1 MRGQTITN
9 NQKRLLKLVAIFGLS
24 IILFAIPV
32 CYSGGINLAV
42 DTKIVFPGD
51 SRIANVKKFGA
62 KGDGVTD
69 DTAAIQ
75 KAIVNTSD
83 AKTNNG
89 GTSLIYFPN
98 GTYLVNQTLVWPS
111 TTYFSRI
118 LQGQSQDGT
127 IIKLKNKAAGFGD
140 AKSPK
145 AVFSTFE
152 GGSTGNAFRHSIYN
166 LTVDVGSGN
175 PGADG
180 IRFTSNNQ
188 GGIRDVT
195 IRSSDG
201 QGRAGLAMDKAWP
214 GPSMIKNVRVIGFDY
229 GIFAIGP
236 EYSLTFEHITLENQ
250 KVAGIN
256 NIWNLLSIRGLTSRN
271 AVPVIKSGASDNPND
286 GRSYTL
292 VIDGN
297 FTGGSADKA
306 AIEVN
311 AGSVFA
317 RNIRTSGYQA
327 VVKKGGDVVPGTS
340 IAEYV
345 SGQTYSLFSSPQRS
359 LNLPVVEV
367 PAVPWDDVSKWANVE
382 GYGASGKDDK
392 DDTAG
397 IQSALDSGK
406 TTVYFPTGNYKVSN
420 TLRVRGNVRRIVG
433 LESYLEVINRLKSQT
448 SPVFRFEGRNQDVVV
463 LERFNTNFGSF
474 NYTWFEHASPKTLVL
489 RNIAIN
495 SAKSY
500 RNRTGAGR
508 LFIEDV
514 TGGNWV
520 FDHQE
525 VWARQLNP
533 ENEGTKIVNNGGKLW
548 ILGLKTEKVG
558 TVVETKAGGKTE
570 ILGGLV
576 YPIQPVPAEQP
587 AFINNG
593 SSLSVS
599 IAESCYSGDYN
610 YKVIIKETRD
620 GVTKTLPNK
629 AIPGRSSCSFTLP
642 LYVGFDK
649 LTVPGTTKNPEPGQV
664 YRKSFWNSC
673 ISKSF
678 FSGSLVLPSL

>member
-1 MRGQTITN
+1 MRSKTITN
-9 NQKRLLKLVAIFGLS
+9 NQKRLLKLLSIFGLAILLFVIPIYCFGGNNS
-24 IILFAIPV
+24 IGA
-32 CYSGGINLAV
+32 
-42 DTKIVFPGD
+42 TKIMFPED

-69 DTAAIQ
+69 DTAAIRM
-75 KAIVNTSD
+75 AIKNTSD

-89 GTSLIYFPN
+89 GTSFIYFPN

-118 LQGQSQDGT
+118 LQGESQDGT
-127 IIKLKNKAAGFGD
+127 IIKLKNKAVGFGN

-152 GGSTGNAFRHSIYN
+152 GGSTGSAFRHSIYN

-180 IRFTSNNQ
+180 IRFISNNQ

-195 IRSSDG
+195 IRSTDG

-229 GIFAIGP
+229 GIFAVGP

-250 KVAGIN
+250 KVAGIS
-256 NIWNLLSIRGLTSRN
+256 NIWNLLSIRGLISRN
-271 AVPVIKSGASDNPND
+271 AVPAIKSGASDNPND

-297 FTGGSADKA
+297 FTGGSVKNA

-311 AGSVFA
+311 AGSIFV
-317 RNIRTSGYQA
+317 RNIKTSGYQA
-327 VVKKGGDVVPGTS
+327 VVKKGSDVVPGTS

-345 SGQTYSLFSSPQRS
+345 SGQTYSLFSSPQKS
-359 LNLPVVEV
+359 LSLPVVEV
-367 PAVPWDDVSKWANVE
+367 PTVPWDDLSKWANVE
-382 GYGASGKDDK
+382 AYGANGKDDK

-406 TTVYFPTGNYKVSN
+406 TTVYFPTGNYKISH
-420 TLRVRGNVRRIVG
+420 TLYVRGNVHRVIG
-433 LESYLEVINRLKSQT
+433 LESYLEVINPLRSQT
-448 SPVFRFEGRNQDVVV
+448 NPVFRFESGNQNVVV
-463 LERFNTNFGSF
+463 LERFVTNFGSL
-474 NYTWFEHASPKTLVL
+474 NYTWFEHSSPKTLVL

-500 RNRTGAGR
+500 RNRIGAGR

-514 TGGNWV
+514 TGGDWV
-520 FDHQE
+520 FKHQE

-533 ENEGTKIVNNGGKLW
+533 ENQGKKIVNDGGKLW
-548 ILGLKTEKVG
+548 ILGLKTEKAG
-558 TVVETKAGGKTE
+558 TIIETKASGKTE
-570 ILGGLV
+570 ILGGLI
-576 YPIQPVPAEQP
+576 YPVQPVPAEQP
-587 AFINNG
+587 AFINDG

-610 YKVIIKETRD
+610 YKVIVRETQD
-620 GVTKTLPNK
+620 GVTKTLLNK
-629 AIPGRSSCSFTLP
+629 NIPGRTFCSFTLP
-642 LYVGFDK
+642 LYMGFDK
-649 LTVPGTTKNPEPGQV
+649 STVPANKQN
-664 YRKSFWNSC
+664 
-673 ISKSF
+673 
-678 FSGSLVLPSL
+678 